1 MSTQITREHTF
12 DGIQEFDNHLPNW
25 WLWSFYLACIFSVIY
40 WVGYHSLGIGDSP
53 MRAYNA
59 EQAAAAAALEA
70 KLAANPITDDALLQM
85 AKEPAFVAEGA
96 RIFRDPNRCALCHKP
111 DGGAYGG
118 AGANL
123 TDAWW
128 IYGSR
133 PTDIFTTIK
142 NGRPPDPVAGRLGGM
157 PEHGSFGLGFVM
169 RATAFVLSIK
179 GTNVQPGKDH
189 EAYAKQEQ

>member
-1 MSTQITREHTF
+1 MSTHATRGHTY
-12 DGIQEFDNHLPNW
+12 DGIEEFDNRLPNW
-25 WLWSFYLACIFSVIY
+25 WLWTFYLACIFSVIY

-70 KLAANPITDDALLQM
+70 KLAANPITDESLLKM
-85 AKEPAFVAEGA
+85 ASEPAFVAEGA
-96 RIFRDPNRCALCHKP
+96 RIFKDPARCALCHKP
-111 DGGAYGG
+111 DGAAVGG

-123 TDAWW
+123 TDGFW

-133 PTDIFTTIK
+133 PTEIFTTIK
-142 NGRPPDPVAGRLGGM
+142 NGRQPDPDHGRLGGM
-157 PEHGSFGLGFVM
+157 PEHGSFGLGFVL

-179 GTNVQPGKDH
+179 NTNVQPGK
-189 EAYAKQEQ
+189 EPEKYAKKEQ